1 MKITCRICKIQQG
14 EFFTLDSEVPIYGQ
28 ERKLLEIFNKCFQ
41 LNAVL
46 QDPLPQV
53 VCLACL
59 DKLTEFYEFQLKAEK
74 SDIEL
79 REVLRKEN
87 LIKIEQLEPLAETGK
102 SLVDVNPL
110 VDNKEEKQEFEAA
123 DDDNDFYDEEEVSYK
138 GDEDNLPEDDEE
150 DVEDTDI
157 LFELYSK
164 NDSGLDNFMKFEY
177 NNDSSQETA
186 IIEYNNSQKNN
197 TEIDQI
203 GQILPTVTSTEE
215 NKDNQI
221 LNSQDKP
228 VEAEK
233 PTIEISRLKLH
244 GQNIDERIVMLE
256 PLVEV
261 RKWQCPDCG
270 RKYLTEEKLE
280 QHQRLHKTSDACQ
293 CEICGKLKLI
303 FFMNRTLK

>member
-79 REVLRKEN
+79 REVLQNEN
-87 LIKIEQLEPLAETGK
+87 HIKIEQFEPSAETGK
-102 SLVDVNPL
+102 LLGDVNNTL
-110 VDNKEEKQEFEAA
+110 FDNKTEKRDLEAA
-123 DDDNDFYDEEEVSYK
+123 DDDNDFYDEEEISYK

-164 NDSGLDNFMKFEY
+164 NDSGLDNYMKFEY

-186 IIEYNNSQKNN
+186 IIEFNNSQKNN
-197 TEIDQI
+197 TEFDQI
-203 GQILPTVTSTEE
+203 NQILPSVAAKEE
-215 NKDNQI
+215 DTKDKEI

-228 VEAEK
+228 AEVEK
-233 PTIEISRLKLH
+233 PTIEISRLKLN
-244 GQNIDERIVMLE
+244 GQNIDERIVTLE

-293 CEICGKLKLI
+293 CEICG
-303 FFMNRTLK
+303 M

>member
-28 ERKLLEIFNKCFQ
+28 EKKLLEIFNKCFQ

-79 REVLRKEN
+79 REVLQNEN
-87 LIKIEQLEPLAETGK
+87 LIKIEQFEPLTETGK
-102 SLVDVNPL
+102 LLVDVNSL
-110 VDNKEEKQEFEAA
+110 LDNKAEKQEFEVT

-164 NDSGLDNFMKFEY
+164 NDSGLDNYMKFEY

-203 GQILPTVTSTEE
+203 DKILPAVTS
-215 NKDNQI
+215 KDEGSKEKEI

-228 VEAEK
+228 EEVEK

-244 GQNIDERIVMLE
+244 GQDIDERIVMLE

-261 RKWQCPDCG
+261 RKWQCPNCG

-293 CEICGKLKLI
+293 CEICG
-303 FFMNRTLK
+303 M